1 MILMAFDFEVNIK
14 KLRLKLPQ
22 VSTLKGVIDL
32 EIKIMENTK
41 QKNVQD

>member
-14 KLRLKLPQ
+14 KLCLKLLQ
-22 VSTLKGVIDL
+22 VSTLKGVTDL

-41 QKNVQD
+41 QKNV